1 MYFCKYI
8 NYYRKSGQKTKTYWG
23 KKEERRKT
31 TASEFKDGE
40 SCTLMKIYYKQNI
53 IVKPSILWVQ
63 FKFKDMNVGRNQKAD
78 DNLSFYIQE
87 INSNWIPGSKISI
100 KVLIIG
106 AGMFKMFP
114 S

>member
-1 MYFCKYI
+1 M
-8 NYYRKSGQKTKTYWG
+8 KSN
-23 KKEERRKT
+23 
-31 TASEFKDGE
+31 
-40 SCTLMKIYYKQNI
+40 YKQNNL
-53 IVKPSILWVQ
+53 VNPSILWVQ
-63 FKFKDMNVGRNQKAD
+63 FEDMNVRRNQKAD